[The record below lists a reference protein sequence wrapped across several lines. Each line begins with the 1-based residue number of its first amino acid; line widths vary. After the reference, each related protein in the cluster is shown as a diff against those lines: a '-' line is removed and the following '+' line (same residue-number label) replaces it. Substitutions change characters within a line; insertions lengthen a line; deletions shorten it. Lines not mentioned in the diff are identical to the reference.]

1 MLNTDIHIMQAAHG
15 EAMILQCS
23 KGDKRGVIVIDGG
36 PCVNPILNPFL
47 AEVEK
52 HLPIELMVMTHFD
65 DDHLV
70 GINKFVENHIEDNP
84 FPVKRLWTNCAKHI
98 PFDVSENLSSA
109 KASSMADVLMSISK
123 DKPLKWDFYVSNR
136 YKDETIDF
144 DDIDVINPREDLV
157 EKFIKEYKAEY
168 AIERGEDNLSE
179 KGNSVKDIDIP
190 MQELAKRPKTPG
202 NPEKYSELAN
212 MVSISMIIRC
222 DSFSMLALGD
232 SFPQEIYQS
241 LIERGYSKENKLTVD
256 YVKMP
261 HHGSA
266 ENISNDLL
274 DIIDCDN
281 YIIST
286 NGGKGYRHPHRE
298 ALANVL
304 CHPERDYSRTVYLYF
319 NHSLDLI
326 ENNRNEKL
334 FNQELDKGLNYDF
347 L

>member
-1 MLNTDIHIMQAAHG
+1 MLNPDIHIMPAAYG

-36 PCVNPILNPFL
+36 PYVNAKLNPFL
-47 AEVEK
+47 TEVEK
-52 HLPIELMVMTHFD
+52 HLPIDLMVMTHFD

-70 GINKFVENHIEDNP
+70 GINKFVKNHIEDNP

-98 PFDVSENLSSA
+98 PFDISENLSSA
-109 KASSMADVLMSISK
+109 KASSMADVLVNISK
-123 DKPLKWDFYVSNR
+123 KSPLKWDFYVLNN

-144 DDIDVINPREDLV
+144 ADIDVINPRADLL
-157 EKFIKEYKAEY
+157 EKFIIEYKAEY
-168 AIERGEDNLSE
+168 AKEKGEDNLSE
-179 KGNSVKDIDIP
+179 KRNSVKDIDIT
-190 MQELAKRPKTPG
+190 MQELAKRPKTTG
-202 NPEKYSELAN
+202 NPNIYSELAN
-212 MVSISMIIRC
+212 MVSISMVIRC

-241 LIERGYSKENKLTVD
+241 LIERGYSKEKKLKVD

-266 ENISNDLL
+266 ENISNNLL
-274 DIIDCDN
+274 DIIDCSN

-304 CHPERDYSRTVYLYF
+304 CHPERDYSRTVYFYF
-319 NHSLDLI
+319 NHSIDFI

-334 FNQELDKGLNYDF
+334 FNEALDKGLNYDF